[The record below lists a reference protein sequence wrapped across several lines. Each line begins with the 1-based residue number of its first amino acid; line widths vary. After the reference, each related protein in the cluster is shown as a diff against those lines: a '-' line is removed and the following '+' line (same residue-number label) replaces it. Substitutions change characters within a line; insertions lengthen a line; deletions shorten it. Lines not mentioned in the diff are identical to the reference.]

1 MKRFFIL
8 SLLATAVTAVWACGP
23 FGPATYNYYLFNV
36 CGDGSGYA
44 RETGRRLA
52 CEWSRYAGG
61 NIAPEE
67 VEALSRLRPGEMDT
81 TCNAIVAAARQKGD
95 REMLDYLRL
104 LVEYCAATPS
114 YNEWDYPSKEDVER
128 YADAQR
134 EVYNR
139 SATRKSARLRDRYT
153 LLSIRSLF
161 RQGRYDECIRLWQNG
176 GASLPA
182 GVFRDMAEG
191 FYAGALFRSDRR
203 EDACVIYARLGDV
216 RSARFCM
223 KDQRNLSCIRRL
235 YDRDPASPV
244 LPFLIQEFVNN
255 AQETLDY
262 QRQRVGPFGWMYEG
276 SETAGDWFG
285 LIGGSPVF
293 EGEVR
298 GFIELADR
306 AADSKRTA
314 APAVWKSAAALLR
327 YYYGD
332 AAPALE
338 DAEKAVAMGGSRQV
352 ADNARAIRLFL
363 RSMTLAGDADCDR
376 AVLPEMQWL
385 EERLEADTCG
395 SGYFVRVRDRVV
407 NQGLIPFFRRHAD
420 LNTATALRGYV
431 CQNPGRSNMN
441 TYCDYFQELDTMT
454 VNRMTVY
461 HDFLFG
467 SPRLS
472 PFRRWLV
479 ETMVKEP
486 VWYAELLGT
495 KYLRLGRFAEA
506 VTWLESVPLSFL
518 SKQNIAP
525 YSSRRRYDVER
536 WFRKQK
542 LSWEEETEPASVT
555 THRKLDFCR
564 EMQALEEKYSHA
576 SGEERCRQAYGLAV
590 RYYQASFSG
599 DCWYLTRYGVSTW
612 NDSLRADEADFTARA
627 AGLLAEAGR
636 SASRTLREKSIYAA
650 AFINYQPWRT
660 EKYNWERMEPVYT
673 VHRGHQ
679 YDALAALW
687 RYTRS
692 HRDAPAYMSRCDRLL
707 EFARSEMK

>member
-8 SLLATAVTAVWACGP
+8 SLLAAFVTAALACGP
-23 FGPATYNYYLFNV
+23 FGPSTYNYYLFNV
-36 CGDGSGYA
+36 CGDGSEYA
-44 RETGRRLA
+44 RETGRQLA
-52 CEWSRYAGG
+52 YEWSRYAGAS
-61 NIAPEE
+61 ISPEE
-67 VEALSRLRPGEMDT
+67 VEALSRLRPEEMDT
-81 TCNAIVAAARQKGD
+81 TRNAIVVAARRQGD

-104 LVEYCAATPS
+104 LVEYCTATPS
-114 YNEWDYPSKEDVER
+114 YNEWDYPSREDLER
-128 YADAQR
+128 YVDAQR

-139 SATRKSARLRDRYT
+139 SAACRTDRLRDRYT

-161 RQGRYDECIRLWQNG
+161 RQGRYDECIRLWQNA
-176 GASLPA
+176 GAALPA

-223 KDQRNLSCIRRL
+223 KDQRNLSCIRQL

-262 QRQRVGPFGWMYEG
+262 QRQRVGPFGWVYEG
-276 SETAGDWFG
+276 CETAGDWFG
-285 LIGGSPVF
+285 FIGGSPVF

-306 AADSKRTA
+306 AAASKRTA
-314 APAVWKSAAALLR
+314 SPAVWKSAAALLR

-332 AAPALE
+332 AASALAA
-338 DAEKAVAMGGSRQV
+338 AEEAVAMGGGRQV

-363 RSMTLAGDADCDR
+363 RSMTLAADSDCDR

-385 EERLEADTCG
+385 ETRLKADTCG
-395 SGYFVRVRDRVV
+395 NGYFERVRDRVV
-407 NQGLIPFFRRHAD
+407 NQGLIPFFRRQGD
-420 LNTATALRGYV
+420 LNTATVLRGYV
-431 CQNPGRSNMN
+431 CQNVGATNMN
-441 TYCDYFQELDTMT
+441 TYCDYFRELDTMA
-454 VNRMTVY
+454 VDRMAAY
-461 HDFLFG
+461 HDFLFAA
-467 SPRLS
+467 SHLS

-479 ETMVKEP
+479 GTIVKEP
-486 VWYAELLGT
+486 VWYAELMGT

-506 VTWLESVPLSFL
+506 GRWLESVPLSFL
-518 SKQNIAP
+518 SRQNIAP

-542 LSWEEETEPASVT
+542 LSWDEEAEPVTVT
-555 THRKLDFCR
+555 TNRKLDFCC
-564 EMQALEEKYSHA
+564 EMQALEEKYVRA
-576 SGEERCRQAYGLAV
+576 TGEERCRQAYGLAV

-612 NDSLRADEADFTARA
+612 KDSLRTDEADFAARA
-627 AGLLAEAGR
+627 ARLLAEAGK
-636 SASRTLREKSIYAA
+636 STSRTLHEKSIYAA

-660 EKYNWERMEPVYT
+660 EEYDWERMEPVYT

-679 YDALAALW
+679 YDALAELW
-687 RYTRS
+687 RYTLS
-692 HRDAPAYMSRCDRLL
+692 HKDAPVYMSRCDRLF

>member
-8 SLLATAVTAVWACGP
+8 SLLAASMTAAALACGP
-23 FGPATYNYYLFNV
+23 FGPPTYNYYLFNV
-36 CGDGSGYA
+36 CGDSKEYA
-44 RETGRRLA
+44 QETGRRLA
-52 CEWSRYAGG
+52 GEWSRYAGTV
-61 NIAPEE
+61 IAPGQ
-67 VEALSRLRPGEMDT
+67 VEALSRLHPEEMDT
-81 TCNAIVAAARQKGD
+81 TRNAIVAAARRKGD

-104 LVEYCAATPS
+104 LVEYCTATPS
-114 YNEWDYPSKEDVER
+114 CNEWDYPSKEDLER
-128 YADAQR
+128 YADVQR

-139 SATRKSARLRDRYT
+139 SVACQVKRLRDRYV

-161 RQGRYDECIRLWQNG
+161 RQGRYEECIRLWQNT
-176 GASLPA
+176 GAALPS
-182 GVFRDMAEG
+182 GIFRDMAEG

-235 YDRDPASPV
+235 YDRDPGSPV

-262 QRQRVGPFGWMYEG
+262 RQQRIGPFAWMYESSG
-276 SETAGDWFG
+276 TAADWFG

-314 APAVWKSAAALLR
+314 SPAVWKSAAALLR

-332 AAPALE
+332 AASALDDSE
-338 DAEKAVAMGGSRQV
+338 AAVAMGGNRQV

-363 RSMTLAGDADCDR
+363 RSMTLAGDDDCDR
-376 AVLPEMQWL
+376 TVLPEMQWL
-385 EERLEADTCG
+385 EARLRADTCG
-395 SGYFVRVRDRVV
+395 SGYFGRVRDRVV
-407 NQGLIPFFRRHAD
+407 NQGLIPFFRRHGD
-420 LNTATALRGYV
+420 VNTATALRGYV
-431 CQNPGRSNMN
+431 CQNPGNDNMN
-441 TYCDYFQELDTMT
+441 TYCGYFYELDSME
-454 VNRMTVY
+454 VNRMLAY

-467 SPRLS
+467 PSRLS

-479 ETMVKEP
+479 ETIVKEP
-486 VWYAELLGT
+486 EWYAELMGT

-506 VTWLESVPLSFL
+506 EPWLKSVSLSFL
-518 SKQNIAP
+518 SGQNISA
-525 YSSRRRYDVER
+525 YSARRRYDVER

-542 LSWEEETEPASVT
+542 LSWEEEGPTDVAT
-555 THRKLDFCR
+555 NRKLDFCR
-564 EMQALEEKYSHA
+564 EMQMLERKYARAL
-576 SGEERCRQAYGLAV
+576 GEERCRQAYELAV

-612 NDSLRADEADFTARA
+612 NDSLRTDEADFAARA
-627 AGLLAEAGR
+627 GRLLAEAKK
-636 SASRTLREKSIYAA
+636 STSRTLREKSIYAA

-660 EKYNWERMEPVYT
+660 EEYDWEQRKPVYT

-679 YDALAALW
+679 YDALTELW
-687 RYTRS
+687 KYMLS